1 MILLPALM
9 RYYSGHRTLT
19 RVVVDGY
26 YFIFLL
32 LQGWYRR
39 LFYSSMPGQR
49 IHAIVHKFDYWWC
62 RAAAAIGID
71 NPRSRVAVAGA
82 AVLHYA
88 YAWRLMWRFYRW
100 HSMIITTYFRYDI
113 LGLYPTY
120 LETHQYT
127 MMILARGDHSQYC
140 SFMIDITGID
150 SYTLNLQK
158 ARCYIWF
165 CYHAYPTIFF
175 FFFFFLRLRLYRHP
189 ILSEHIRYRSIL
201 LILQLFSSLQ
211 VCRCTLYLSPG
222 NSFSSLTS
230 PRTHLWTMD
239 IVLSAR

>member
-71 NPRSRVAVAGA
+71 NQRSQVAVAGA
-82 AVLHYA
+82 AVLHYD
-88 YAWRLMWRFYRW
+88 YAWRLMWRFYNDTPW
-100 HSMIITTYFRYDI
+100 LLLPTSDMTFSVYIQPTLIPTNIPWWFLLAAITRNIAASWLISLALIHI
-113 LGLYPTY
+113 LSTCKRLVVTFDSATMPT
-120 LETHQYT
+120 
-127 MMILARGDHSQYC
+127 
-140 SFMIDITGID
+140 
-150 SYTLNLQK
+150 
-158 ARCYIWF
+158 
-165 CYHAYPTIFF
+165 PPFF